1 LTYLNPPPAPAPVVV
16 VKDVGGLVTDYQART
31 EEYRTS
37 GREVRLHECRSAC
50 TLALSLPNVCVY
62 PDSILKFHQ
71 AYNENTKIRDMSVS
85 AELFNA
91 YPPAVRARLGTLTR
105 EYHVLRG
112 AELIKLGIRD
122 CNEPRIMV
130 ASVGKT
136 VQRPIDQETSV
147 TGMMQGLMS
156 RVSGAVSSAT
166 ADLSQAA
173 PQPGTPRA
181 EPKLPPSDV
190 VFANAPTPPPR
201 PTQIGPPQ
209 IGPAQIAE
217 AVPGKPEDASPSGTP
232 TDAPTNA
239 PLPPRKPETLKP
251 ASIALAYSRT
261 LPVPLRLRIMGGA
274 APILASTTFVAFA
287 QIPRWPISQ

>member
-1 LTYLNPPPAPAPVVV
+1 LTYLNPPPYPAPVVV

-31 EEYRTS
+31 EEYRSS

-71 AYNENTKIRDMSVS
+71 AYNENTKIRDYGVS
-85 AELFNA
+85 AELFNS

-105 EYHVLRG
+105 EYRILRG
-112 AELIKLGIRD
+112 SELIQLGIRD

-130 ASVGKT
+130 ASVSKT
-136 VQRPIDQETSV
+136 VQRPIDQETTV

-156 RVSGAVSSAT
+156 RFTGGAPAT
-166 ADLSQAA
+166 Q
-173 PQPGTPRA
+173 QPLPAQQTDASRPSPA
-181 EPKLPPSDV
+181 EQKLPPSDV

-201 PTQIGPPQ
+201 PSQLTPT
-209 IGPAQIAE
+209 QIAE
-217 AVPGKPEDASPSGTP
+217 AAPDKPQTDTAPLPGTP
-232 TDAPTNA
+232 VDA
-239 PLPPRKPETLKP
+239 PLPPHKP
-251 ASIALAYSRT
+251 ASLTLTYTRT

-274 APILASTTFVAFA
+274 APILASNTFIAFA
-287 QIPRWPISQ
+287 QIPRWPMMD

>member
-1 LTYLNPPPAPAPVVV
+1 LTYLNPPPYPAPVVV

-85 AELFNA
+85 AELFNS
-91 YPPAVRARLGTLTR
+91 YPESIRARLGTLTR
-105 EYHVLRG
+105 DYHVLRG
-112 AELIKLGIRD
+112 SELIQLGIRD

-166 ADLSQAA
+166 GDLPQNLPRVP
-173 PQPGTPRA
+173 PQPGVPRA

-190 VFANAPTPPPR
+190 VFANTPTPPPR
-201 PTQIGPPQ
+201 PTQLAPT
-209 IGPAQIAE
+209 QIAE
-217 AVPGKPEDASPSGTP
+217 AVPEKPAPDSAALPGTP
-232 TDAPTNA
+232 VDA
-239 PLPPRKPETLKP
+239 PLPPRKPP
-251 ASIALAYSRT
+251 SIALAYTRT
-261 LPVPLRLRIMGGA
+261 MPVPLRLRIMGGA

-287 QIPRWPISQ
+287 QIPRWPVTE